1 MEKGMAYDRLIFF
14 IYTQSIQFIK
24 NSEGV
29 TNMPAEKLGSLR
41 AITTQKVL
49 PANGANPRFEV
60 IVQSGSGTLAG
71 VEIFQVMATYQSEVL
86 PDGTIYGECPNSGVV
101 IAADGMATFRA
112 SGIGSFTEEG
122 GASFKGIAYFQTSAP
137 SLSSLNGAAVVYNWD
152 VDAEGNA
159 TWELW
164 EGK

>member
-1 MEKGMAYDRLIFF
+1 
-14 IYTQSIQFIK
+14 
-24 NSEGV
+24 
-29 TNMPAEKLGSLR
+29 MPAEKLGSMKC
-41 AITTQKVL
+41 TSTQKVL

-60 IVQSGSGTLAG
+60 TVPSGSGTLAG
-71 VEIFQVMATYQSEVL
+71 VEIFQMMATYQSEVL
-86 PDGTIYGECPNSGVV
+86 PDGIIYGECPNSGVV
-101 IAADGMATFRA
+101 IAGDGMATFRA

-164 EGK
+164 EWK